1 MAGYTPM
8 IQQYLKIKAEHQD
21 AFLFFR
27 LGDFYEMF
35 LRTPKSVTRA
45 GNYVNEQR
53 RRCG

>member
-35 LRTPKSVTRA
+35 LKTPKK
-45 GNYVNEQR
+45 R
-53 RRCG
+53 RKSWKLR